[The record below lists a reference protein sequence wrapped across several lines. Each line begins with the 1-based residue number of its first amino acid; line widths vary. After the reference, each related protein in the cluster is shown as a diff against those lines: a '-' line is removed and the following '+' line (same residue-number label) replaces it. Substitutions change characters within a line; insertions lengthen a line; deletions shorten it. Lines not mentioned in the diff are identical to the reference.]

1 MFLLGVFLLLV
12 LSVLWRIN
20 ATNVFDWLFV
30 DGEKLCQKKLRINM
44 TIKKYNMACSLSIM
58 VYTLVQV
65 KSSLSIV
72 EIYVDQHFKNEKDIY
87 YL

>member
-1 MFLLGVFLLLV
+1 
-12 LSVLWRIN
+12 
-20 ATNVFDWLFV
+20 
-30 DGEKLCQKKLRINM
+30 M

-65 KSSLSIV
+65 ESSLSIV